1 MVDDE
6 LRQRRKGKAHRRRL
20 GPRWLDYFSRET
32 PEDELAQTWSFS
44 SPSESRS
51 GSEGR
56 AEGGGA
62 AAESEWERSEWG
74 ASESEIS

>member
-6 LRQRRKGKAHRRRL
+6 LRQRQSRRRL
-20 GPRWLDYFSRET
+20 GPRRLDYFSRET

-44 SPSESRS
+44 SPPESRS
-51 GSEGR
+51 GSERVEGR

-62 AAESEWERSEWG
+62 AVETERRVRSG
-74 ASESEIS
+74 RD